1 MIGWWGPIIG
11 ECYSVLLYRAEAEPQ
26 SCHRPALTFPDAS
39 PRGNANFQYLLTVRH
54 SNVSASNLLGRA
66 MQQWDPRSVFCYVCF
81 SVMRKSSLH
90 CPQAIE
96 CFLLLYLLEGP
107 VALVSKFGLLPEVFL
122 PVILFTQK
130 DPFIH
135 SFRSDDLV
143 VGAIRKLNKKK
154 KNCTDKASFNPI
166 KKIIIIK

>member
-11 ECYSVLLYRAEAEPQ
+11 ECYSVLLYRAGAEAEPQ

-154 KNCTDKASFNPI
+154 KLYW
-166 KKIIIIK
+166 

>member
-1 MIGWWGPIIG
+1 MIGWWCPIIG

-154 KNCTDKASFNPI
+154 KTVLI
-166 KKIIIIK
+166 KHLSTL